1 MIEGNRADAQ
11 RKRYRK
17 MCNERTLPNIGDL
30 VKYRNPAPGHPQ
42 AMLVIEKGVYVGG
55 RDVKVLCD
63 DGNIKMTKSSTME
76 VINENR

>member
-1 MIEGNRADAQ
+1 M
-11 RKRYRK
+11 K
-17 MCNERTLPNIGDL
+17 IGDM

-76 VINENR
+76 VINE